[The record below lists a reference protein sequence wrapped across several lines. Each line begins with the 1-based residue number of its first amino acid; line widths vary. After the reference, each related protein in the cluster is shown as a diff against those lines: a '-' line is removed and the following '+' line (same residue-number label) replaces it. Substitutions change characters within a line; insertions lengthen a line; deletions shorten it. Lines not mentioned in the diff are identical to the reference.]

1 MYDFPWKIFSMSGGC
16 YSSIP
21 DPTKNRSVKSDSIH
35 ITPKQQ
41 DGSQKGN
48 YFSGEC
54 SQQLTHSRSK
64 WENTVKFHVFD
75 FFFFYSTS
83 SFQLRNQSAGQKK
96 NSFLKFWYLSCK
108 YCCAFFGGDFDP
120 LCSSN
125 SLNSFLTSSD
135 AFMMIIGLPRRNY
148 SFILL
153 WTVFFAAEHGWI
165 IELPPSISTD
175 YRQALRP
182 LLKAASSS
190 HPKFENTGDLVI
202 DIPPKEA
209 DMS

>member
-1 MYDFPWKIFSMSGGC
+1 MRNKNIFFWTNIWRC
-16 YSSIP
+16 LCFF
-21 DPTKNRSVKSDSIH
+21 KSDSIH

-64 WENTVKFHVFD
+64 WENTVKFHVFWLFFLLFHKLFSTSESIGRSKKK
-75 FFFFYSTS
+75 FFFKILIFEL
-83 SFQLRNQSAGQKK
+83 QILLRI
-96 NSFLKFWYLSCK
+96 FW
-108 YCCAFFGGDFDP
+108 GDFDP

-125 SLNSFLTSSD
+125 SLKSFLTSSD

>member
-1 MYDFPWKIFSMSGGC
+1 MGKYCKIPRF
-16 YSSIP
+16 
-21 DPTKNRSVKSDSIH
+21 
-35 ITPKQQ
+35 
-41 DGSQKGN
+41 
-48 YFSGEC
+48 
-54 SQQLTHSRSK
+54 LTFFLL
-64 WENTVKFHVFD
+64 FHKLF
-75 FFFFYSTS
+75 STS
-83 SFQLRNQSAGQKK
+83 ESIGRSKK